1 MIKPIVSPE
10 WLKENIND
18 PNLVVLDAS
27 QQTNIVGTSEFAN
40 LTIPSARNI
49 DLKGGFSDKSTDLPN
64 MLPNPEQF
72 EEAARGIGISNS
84 SKIVVYDNLGV
95 YTSPRVWWMF
105 KAMGHEDIAVLNGGL
120 PAWIAKGYTT
130 EVKSPVNHPIGNF
143 TPTYNE
149 SMVKSFSCVETNIKN
164 KEYLLVDARSFGRFN
179 GTSPEP
185 RKGLLS
191 GHIPNSVN
199 LPYEMVLEN
208 GRFKNKEDLIKT
220 FDKAKVDDRP
230 LIFSCGSGI
239 TACILLLASE
249 IIGRKDASVFDGSW
263 TEWAIKTQKNK

>member
-1 MIKPIVSPE
+1 
-10 WLKENIND
+10 
-18 PNLVVLDAS
+18 
-27 QQTNIVGTSEFAN
+27 
-40 LTIPSARNI
+40 
-49 DLKGGFSDKSTDLPN
+49 
-64 MLPNPEQF
+64 
-72 EEAARGIGISNS
+72 
-84 SKIVVYDNLGV
+84 
-95 YTSPRVWWMF
+95 
-105 KAMGHEDIAVLNGGL
+105 
-120 PAWIAKGYTT
+120 
-130 EVKSPVNHPIGNF
+130 
-143 TPTYNE
+143 NE